1 MIAYEIVAVSAETT
15 TTRDGSKTTTV
26 TDKKTGTV
34 TETTKF
40 QDGSILVVETQKDG
54 TVTTTETTKNGVKIK
69 TVDEPGEDV
78 TAEIKISKVSNVD
91 SGNSQ

>member
-1 MIAYEIVAVSAETT
+1 MA
-15 TTRDGSKTTTV
+15 
-26 TDKKTGTV
+26 
-34 TETTKF
+34 ETTKF

-78 TAEIKISKVSNVD
+78 TAEITVPKSVGEAVVITPRHVGLHALLNIHRRGGEAVRPH
-91 SGNSQ
+91 